1 MCLSDLY
8 TFACR
13 TTYVLDLCTYVH
25 TYYTSINGYQTTLCA
40 MLCMDI
46 VRTYIHNM
54 LCVPLVLFRYHES
67 KAEEPRPILNVS
79 QLNYASV
86 AIVTLIILMAGIES
100 GRNTDTSST
109 YVSVSLYCN
118 NAVSKSFYNIHII
131 YVYMLCSAPLQELGI
146 A

>member
-1 MCLSDLY
+1 
-8 TFACR
+8 
-13 TTYVLDLCTYVH
+13 
-25 TYYTSINGYQTTLCA
+25 

-46 VRTYIHNM
+46 VCAYVHNI
-54 LCVPLVLFRYHES
+54 LCVPLGLFRYHES
-67 KAEEPRPILNVS
+67 KAEEQRPILNVS

-118 NAVSKSFYNIHII
+118 NAVSTAFYNIHII
-131 YVYMLCSAPLQELGI
+131 YVYMLCSAPLQE
-146 A
+146 

>member
-1 MCLSDLY
+1 MYQICTRLLVELLMY
-8 TFACR
+8 WTC
-13 TTYVLDLCTYVH
+13 VL
-25 TYYTSINGYQTTLCA
+25 
-40 MLCMDI
+40 
-46 VRTYIHNM
+46 TYIHIIQVSMSIKLHCVQCYVWILYVHNI

-67 KAEEPRPILNVS
+67 KAEEQRPILNVS

-118 NAVSKSFYNIHII
+118 NAVSTAVYNIHIK
-131 YVYMLCSAPLQELGI
+131 YVYMLCSAPLQE
-146 A
+146 

>member
-1 MCLSDLY
+1 MAIKLH
-8 TFACR
+8 
-13 TTYVLDLCTYVH
+13 YVQCYVWILYVH
-25 TYYTSINGYQTTLCA
+25 
-40 MLCMDI
+40 M
-46 VRTYIHNM
+46 YITCSVF
-54 LCVPLVLFRYHES
+54 LLSLFRYHES
-67 KAEEPRPILNVS
+67 KAEEQRPILNVS

-131 YVYMLCSAPLQELGI
+131 YTCYAVHHCKN
-146 A
+146 